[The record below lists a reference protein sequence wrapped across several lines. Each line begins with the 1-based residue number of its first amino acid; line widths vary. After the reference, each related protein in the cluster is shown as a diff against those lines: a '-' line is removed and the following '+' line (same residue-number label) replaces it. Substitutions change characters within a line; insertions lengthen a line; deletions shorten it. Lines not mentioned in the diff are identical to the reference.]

1 VLWTGQD
8 RLARGEDADWSDED
22 DDEGFEVQGA
32 EEDDEATMEAEERA
46 LGAKL
51 KEEQAAELSDLQAE
65 NEMYVG
71 GGGGCRGLPSRAPCP
86 TTHCQNLAP
95 VGSPV
100 PAVTGMPEPLLVCTL
115 LTMCSVFSFVCCWDR
130 VRPRLRLGW

>member
-1 VLWTGQD
+1 MLNSQRNINGLGMHTIHTRPSLTARQCESGALLNEWLCGCVAQD

-22 DDEGFEVQGA
+22 DDEGFEVQGV

-65 NEMYVG
+65 NEMWVG
-71 GGGGCRGLPSRAPCP
+71 RRRVGSEGGAGLPTP
-86 TTHCQNLAP
+86 
-95 VGSPV
+95 SPRSHTFAN
-100 PAVTGMPEPLLVCTL
+100 PGC
-115 LTMCSVFSFVCCWDR
+115 
-130 VRPRLRLGW
+130 G

>member
-1 VLWTGQD
+1 MWTGQD

-71 GGGGCRGLPSRAPCP
+71 GGGAGAVDCHPVPRAPLP
-86 TTHCQNLAP
+86 TAKTWRLLA
-95 VGSPV
+95 
-100 PAVTGMPEPLLVCTL
+100 ALCLQ
-115 LTMCSVFSFVCCWDR
+115 
-130 VRPRLRLGW
+130 